1 MICLI
6 RIAIVDDENKICGNI
21 ETLIIQFSKDNF
33 IDIETEVYFSGNE
46 LCAAIDNREYF
57 DLILLDIEMD
67 NGSGIKVGKYIR
79 SELQDDSTQIV
90 FVSGKTE
97 YDRQLFEF
105 HPLGFIEKPVFYDR
119 LSQILNKYKK
129 IYGDFSEIFSY
140 KSDHNNHW
148 IKMKDIMYFE
158 SQDRKIII
166 MDSDKNVRE
175 FYGKMDNIYEQ
186 VRSKGFMM
194 IHKSY
199 IINYRYVCEFHSNE
213 IIMSDDRALP
223 VSKHRKKEVLK
234 WQIAMERG
242 GRSTND

>member
-1 MICLI
+1 MYKLAICDDSPADTVYLQGLVSKWARKADKMI
-6 RIAIVDDENKICGNI
+6 E
-21 ETLIIQFSKDNF
+21 IQTF
-33 IDIETEVYFSGNE
+33 ISAEAFLFEYEEDKSFDI
-46 LCAAIDNREYF
+46 L
-57 DLILLDIEMD
+57 LLDIEMD

-119 LSQILNKYKK
+119 LSQMLNKYIK
-129 IYGDFSEIFSY
+129 IYGDFSEIFFY

-175 FYGKMDNIYEQ
+175 FYGKMDNVYEQ

-223 VSKHRKKEVLK
+223 ISKHRKKDVMK
-234 WQIAMERG
+234 WQLAMERG